1 MIKSIC
7 YLENIITATAEAAE
21 AAAGNLTLHQ
31 DHGLDL
37 QFIDHQVIDDL

>member
-7 YLENIITATAEAAE
+7 YLENIITATAE

>member
-7 YLENIITATAEAAE
+7 YLENIITATAEAA